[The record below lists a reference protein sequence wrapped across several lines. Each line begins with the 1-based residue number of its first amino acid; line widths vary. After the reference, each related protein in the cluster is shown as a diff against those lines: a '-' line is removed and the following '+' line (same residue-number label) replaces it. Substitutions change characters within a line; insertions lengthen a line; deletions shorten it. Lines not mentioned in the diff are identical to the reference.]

1 MKRIIM
7 HKILV
12 ADDEPIELAVVEKII
27 SENLSDK
34 VKIFLADNGRTAVD
48 IYEKENCDIALL
60 DIAMP
65 GMTGLEAAEA
75 IRDKHPG
82 HMIIFLTAFD
92 EFDYAKKAIS
102 VKALD
107 YLLKPVDEKELIL
120 VLEEAFTQLDID
132 RRESVIENRT
142 FDNSELPDMKISAI
156 RKRISEYLE
165 NRYMDDISLSDI
177 AGELKYSDAYFSK
190 VFKKCFNKG
199 FIVYLTELRIEK
211 SKILLE
217 DIFVNIKDISAK
229 VGFRDSNYYTKVF
242 KRMEGM
248 TPSEYRI
255 LKGINANND

>member
-1 MKRIIM
+1 M

-12 ADDEPIELAVVEKII
+12 ADDEPIELTVVEKII
-27 SENLSDK
+27 NENLSDK
-34 VKIFLADNGRTAVD
+34 VSICLADNGREAVD
-48 IYEKENCDIALL
+48 LYEKENCDIALL

-65 GMTGLEAAEA
+65 GLNGLEAAEI
-75 IRDKHPG
+75 IRSKHPG
-82 HMIIFLTAFD
+82 HVIIFLTAFD
-92 EFDYAKKAIS
+92 EFDYAKKAIA

-120 VLEEAFTQLDID
+120 VLEEALRQVEN
-132 RRESVIENRT
+132 ESKENVSENKN
-142 FDNSELPDMKISAI
+142 FDNTEFSDMKMSAI
-156 RKRISEYLE
+156 RTRISDYLE
-165 NRYMDDISLSDI
+165 SRYMDDISLSDI

-217 DIFVNIKDISAK
+217 DFFVNIKDISAK

-242 KRMEGM
+242 KRMEGL

-255 LKGINANND
+255 MKGIHANND

>member
-1 MKRIIM
+1 M

-12 ADDEPIELAVVEKII
+12 ADDEPIELTVVEKII
-27 SENLSDK
+27 NENLSDK
-34 VKIFLADNGRTAVD
+34 VSICLADNGREAVD
-48 IYEKENCDIALL
+48 LYEKENCDIALL

-65 GMTGLEAAEA
+65 GLNGLEAAEI
-75 IRDKHPG
+75 IRSKHPG
-82 HMIIFLTAFD
+82 HVIIFLTAFD
-92 EFDYAKKAIS
+92 EFDYAKKAIA

-120 VLEEAFTQLDID
+120 VLEEALRQVEN
-132 RRESVIENRT
+132 ESKENVSENKN
-142 FDNSELPDMKISAI
+142 FDNTEFFDMKMSAI
-156 RKRISEYLE
+156 RTRISDYLE
-165 NRYMDDISLSDI
+165 SRYMDDISLSDI

-242 KRMEGM
+242 KRMEGL

-255 LKGINANND
+255 MKGIHAKND

>member
-1 MKRIIM
+1 M

-12 ADDEPIELAVVEKII
+12 ADDEPIELTVVKKII
-27 SENLSDK
+27 NENLSDK
-34 VKIFLADNGRTAVD
+34 VSICLADNGREAVSL
-48 IYEKENCDIALL
+48 YEKEGCDIALL

-65 GMTGLEAAEA
+65 GLNGLEAAEI
-75 IRDKHPG
+75 IRAAHPG
-82 HMIIFLTAFD
+82 HVIIFLTAFD

-120 VLEEAFTQLDID
+120 ALEEALRQLEDGSK
-132 RRESVIENRT
+132 ESPAENKT
-142 FDNSELPDMKISAI
+142 YDNTEFSDMKMSAI
-156 RKRISEYLE
+156 RTRISKYLE

-211 SKILLE
+211 SKVLLE

-242 KRMEGM
+242 KRMEGL

-255 LKGINANND
+255 MKGINADND

>member
-1 MKRIIM
+1 MM

-12 ADDEPIELAVVEKII
+12 ADDEPIELTVVEKII
-27 SENLSDK
+27 NENLSDK
-34 VKIFLADNGRTAVD
+34 VSICLADNGREAVD
-48 IYEKENCDIALL
+48 LYEKENCDIALL

-65 GMTGLEAAEA
+65 GLNGLEAAEI
-75 IRDKHPG
+75 IRSKHPG
-82 HMIIFLTAFD
+82 HVIIFLTAFD
-92 EFDYAKKAIS
+92 EFDYAKKAIA

-120 VLEEAFTQLDID
+120 VLEEALRQVEN
-132 RRESVIENRT
+132 ESKENVSENKN
-142 FDNSELPDMKISAI
+142 FDNTEFSDMKMSAI
-156 RKRISEYLE
+156 RTRISDYLE
-165 NRYMDDISLSDI
+165 SRYMDDISLSDI

-242 KRMEGM
+242 KRMEGL

-255 LKGINANND
+255 MKGIHANND

>member
-1 MKRIIM
+1 MM

-12 ADDEPIELAVVEKII
+12 ADDEPIELTVVEKII
-27 SENLSDK
+27 NENLSDK
-34 VKIFLADNGRTAVD
+34 VSICLADNGREAVD
-48 IYEKENCDIALL
+48 LYEKENCDIALL

-65 GMTGLEAAEA
+65 GLNGLEAAEI
-75 IRDKHPG
+75 IRSKHPG
-82 HMIIFLTAFD
+82 HVIIFLTAFD
-92 EFDYAKKAIS
+92 EFDYAKKAIA

-120 VLEEAFTQLDID
+120 VLEEALRQVEN
-132 RRESVIENRT
+132 ESKENVSENKN
-142 FDNSELPDMKISAI
+142 FDNTEFSDMKMSAI
-156 RKRISEYLE
+156 RTRISDYLE
-165 NRYMDDISLSDI
+165 SRYMDDISLSDI
-177 AGELKYSDAYFSK
+177 AGELNYSDAYFSK

-242 KRMEGM
+242 KRMEGL

-255 LKGINANND
+255 MKGIHANND

>member
-1 MKRIIM
+1 MM

-12 ADDEPIELAVVEKII
+12 ADDEPIELTVVEKII
-27 SENLSDK
+27 NENLSDK
-34 VKIFLADNGRTAVD
+34 VSICLADNGREAVD
-48 IYEKENCDIALL
+48 LYEKENCDIALL

-65 GMTGLEAAEA
+65 GLNGLEAAEI
-75 IRDKHPG
+75 IRSKHPG
-82 HMIIFLTAFD
+82 HVIIFLTAFD
-92 EFDYAKKAIS
+92 EFDYAKKAIA

-120 VLEEAFTQLDID
+120 VLEEALRQVEN
-132 RRESVIENRT
+132 ESKENISENKN
-142 FDNSELPDMKISAI
+142 FDNTEFSDMKMSAI
-156 RKRISEYLE
+156 RTRISDYLE
-165 NRYMDDISLSDI
+165 SRYMDDISLSDI

-242 KRMEGM
+242 KRMEGL

-255 LKGINANND
+255 MKGIHANNE

>member
-1 MKRIIM
+1 M

-12 ADDEPIELAVVEKII
+12 ADDEPIELTVVEKII
-27 SENLSDK
+27 NENLSDK
-34 VKIFLADNGRTAVD
+34 VSICLADNGREAVD
-48 IYEKENCDIALL
+48 LYEKENCDIALL

-65 GMTGLEAAEA
+65 GLNGLEAAEI
-75 IRDKHPG
+75 IRARHPG
-82 HMIIFLTAFD
+82 HVIIFLTAFD
-92 EFDYAKKAIS
+92 EFDYAKKAIA

-120 VLEEAFTQLDID
+120 VLEEALGQVEKETTG
-132 RRESVIENRT
+132 SPAENRT
-142 FDNSELPDMKISAI
+142 IDNTEFSDMKMSAI
-156 RKRISEYLE
+156 RTRISDYLE

-242 KRMEGM
+242 KRMEGL

-255 LKGINANND
+255 MKGIHANND

>member
-1 MKRIIM
+1 MM

-12 ADDEPIELAVVEKII
+12 ADDEPIELTVVEKII
-27 SENLSDK
+27 NENLSDK
-34 VKIFLADNGRTAVD
+34 VSICLADNGREAVD
-48 IYEKENCDIALL
+48 LYEKENCDIALL

-65 GMTGLEAAEA
+65 GLNGLEAAEI
-75 IRDKHPG
+75 IRSKHPG
-82 HMIIFLTAFD
+82 HVIIFLTAFD
-92 EFDYAKKAIS
+92 EFDYAKKAIA

-120 VLEEAFTQLDID
+120 VLEEALRQVEN
-132 RRESVIENRT
+132 ESKENISENKN
-142 FDNSELPDMKISAI
+142 FDNTEFSDMKMSAI
-156 RKRISEYLE
+156 RTRISDYLE
-165 NRYMDDISLSDI
+165 SRYMDDISLSDI

-242 KRMEGM
+242 KRMEGL

-255 LKGINANND
+255 MKGIHANND

>member
-1 MKRIIM
+1 MM

-12 ADDEPIELAVVEKII
+12 ADDEPIELTVVEKII
-27 SENLSDK
+27 NENLSDK
-34 VKIFLADNGRTAVD
+34 VSICLADNGREAVD
-48 IYEKENCDIALL
+48 LYEKENCDIALL

-65 GMTGLEAAEA
+65 GLNGLEAAEI
-75 IRDKHPG
+75 IRSKHPG
-82 HMIIFLTAFD
+82 HVIIFLTAFD
-92 EFDYAKKAIS
+92 EFDYAKKAIA

-120 VLEEAFTQLDID
+120 VLEEALRQ
-132 RRESVIENRT
+132 VENET
-142 FDNSELPDMKISAI
+142 KENVSENKNFDNTEFSDMKMSAI
-156 RKRISEYLE
+156 RTRISDYLE
-165 NRYMDDISLSDI
+165 SRYMDDISLSDI

-242 KRMEGM
+242 KRMEGL

-255 LKGINANND
+255 MKGIHANND

>member
-1 MKRIIM
+1 M

-12 ADDEPIELAVVEKII
+12 ADDEPIELTVVEKII

-34 VKIFLADNGRTAVD
+34 VSICLAGNGREAVD
-48 IYEKENCDIALL
+48 LYEKENCDIALL

-65 GMTGLEAAEA
+65 GMNGLEAAEL
-75 IRDKHPG
+75 IRAKHPG
-82 HMIIFLTAFD
+82 HVIIFLTAFD
-92 EFDYAKKAIS
+92 EFDYAKKAIA

-120 VLEEAFTQLDID
+120 VLEEAIGQAGDEPKEETT
-132 RRESVIENRT
+132 ENRN
-142 FDNSELPDMKISAI
+142 FDNTDFSDMKMSVI
-156 RKRISEYLE
+156 RKRISDYLE
-165 NRYMDDISLSDI
+165 SRYMDDISLSDM
-177 AGELKYSDAYFSK
+177 AGELNYSDAYCSK

-217 DIFVNIKDISAK
+217 DIFINIKDISAK

-242 KRMEGM
+242 KRMEGL
-248 TPSEYRI
+248 TPSEYRAM
-255 LKGINANND
+255 KGINGSID

>member
-1 MKRIIM
+1 M

-12 ADDEPIELAVVEKII
+12 ADDEPIELTVVEKII
-27 SENLSDK
+27 NENLSDK
-34 VKIFLADNGRTAVD
+34 VSICLADNGREAVD
-48 IYEKENCDIALL
+48 LYEKENCDIALL

-65 GMTGLEAAEA
+65 GLNGLEAAEI
-75 IRDKHPG
+75 IRSKHPG
-82 HMIIFLTAFD
+82 HVIIFLTAFD
-92 EFDYAKKAIS
+92 EFDYAKKAIA

-120 VLEEAFTQLDID
+120 VLEEALRQVEN
-132 RRESVIENRT
+132 ESKENVSENKN
-142 FDNSELPDMKISAI
+142 FDNTEFSDMKMSAI
-156 RKRISEYLE
+156 RTRISDYLE
-165 NRYMDDISLSDI
+165 SRYMDDISLSDI

-242 KRMEGM
+242 KRMEGL

-255 LKGINANND
+255 MKGIHANND

>member
-1 MKRIIM
+1 MM

-12 ADDEPIELAVVEKII
+12 ADDEPIELTVVEKII
-27 SENLSDK
+27 NENLSDK
-34 VKIFLADNGRTAVD
+34 VSICLADNGREAVD
-48 IYEKENCDIALL
+48 LYEKENCDIALL

-65 GMTGLEAAEA
+65 GLNGLEAAEI
-75 IRDKHPG
+75 IRSKHPG
-82 HMIIFLTAFD
+82 HVIIFLTAFD
-92 EFDYAKKAIS
+92 EFDYAKKAIA

-120 VLEEAFTQLDID
+120 VLEEALRQVEN
-132 RRESVIENRT
+132 ESKENVSENKN
-142 FDNSELPDMKISAI
+142 FDNTEFSDMKMSAI
-156 RKRISEYLE
+156 RTRISDYLE
-165 NRYMDDISLSDI
+165 SRYMDDISLSDI
-177 AGELKYSDAYFSK
+177 AGELNYSDAYFSK

-217 DIFVNIKDISAK
+217 DFFVNIKDISAK

-242 KRMEGM
+242 KRMEGL

-255 LKGINANND
+255 MKGIHANND

>member
-1 MKRIIM
+1 
-7 HKILV
+7 
-12 ADDEPIELAVVEKII
+12 
-27 SENLSDK
+27 
-34 VKIFLADNGRTAVD
+34 
-48 IYEKENCDIALL
+48 
-60 DIAMP
+60 MP
-65 GMTGLEAAEA
+65 GLNGLEAAEI
-75 IRDKHPG
+75 IRSKHPG
-82 HMIIFLTAFD
+82 HVIIFLTAFD
-92 EFDYAKKAIS
+92 EFDYAKKAIA

-120 VLEEAFTQLDID
+120 VLEEALRQVEN
-132 RRESVIENRT
+132 ESKENASENKN
-142 FDNSELPDMKISAI
+142 FDNTEFSDMKMSAI
-156 RKRISEYLE
+156 RTRISDYLE
-165 NRYMDDISLSDI
+165 SRYMDDISLSDI

-242 KRMEGM
+242 KRMEGL

-255 LKGINANND
+255 MKGIHANND

>member
-1 MKRIIM
+1 MM

-12 ADDEPIELAVVEKII
+12 ADDEPIELTVVEKII
-27 SENLSDK
+27 NENLSDK
-34 VKIFLADNGRTAVD
+34 VSICLADNGREAVD
-48 IYEKENCDIALL
+48 LYEKENCDIALL

-65 GMTGLEAAEA
+65 GLNGLEAAEI
-75 IRDKHPG
+75 IRSKHPG
-82 HMIIFLTAFD
+82 HVIIFLTAFD
-92 EFDYAKKAIS
+92 EFDYAKKAIA

-120 VLEEAFTQLDID
+120 VLEEALRQVEN
-132 RRESVIENRT
+132 ESKENVSENKN
-142 FDNSELPDMKISAI
+142 FDNTEFSDMKMSAI
-156 RKRISEYLE
+156 RTRISDYLE
-165 NRYMDDISLSDI
+165 SRYMDDISLSDI

-211 SKILLE
+211 SKMLLE

-242 KRMEGM
+242 KRMEGL

-255 LKGINANND
+255 MKGIHANND

>member
-1 MKRIIM
+1 M

-12 ADDEPIELAVVEKII
+12 ADDEPIELTVVEKII
-27 SENLSDK
+27 NENLSDK
-34 VKIFLADNGRTAVD
+34 VSICLADNGREAVD
-48 IYEKENCDIALL
+48 LYEKENCDIALL

-65 GMTGLEAAEA
+65 GLNGLEAAEI
-75 IRDKHPG
+75 IRSKHPG
-82 HMIIFLTAFD
+82 HVIIFLTAFD
-92 EFDYAKKAIS
+92 EFDYAKKAIA

-120 VLEEAFTQLDID
+120 VLEEALRQVEN
-132 RRESVIENRT
+132 ESKENVSENKN
-142 FDNSELPDMKISAI
+142 FDNTEFSDMKMSAI
-156 RKRISEYLE
+156 RTRISDYLE
-165 NRYMDDISLSDI
+165 SRYMDDISLSDI

-242 KRMEGM
+242 KRMDGL

-255 LKGINANND
+255 MKGIHANND

>member
-1 MKRIIM
+1 M

-12 ADDEPIELAVVEKII
+12 ADDEPIELTVVEKII
-27 SENLSDK
+27 KENLSGK
-34 VKIFLADNGRTAVD
+34 AEIILASNGREAVD
-48 IYEKENCDIALL
+48 LYEKENCDIALL

-65 GMTGLEAAEA
+65 GLNGLEAAEV
-75 IRDKHPG
+75 IRVKHPG
-82 HMIIFLTAFD
+82 HVIIFLTAFD

-120 VLEEAFTQLDID
+120 ALEEALRQVEN
-132 RRESVIENRT
+132 ESKETGSENKT
-142 FDNSELPDMKISAI
+142 FDNTEFSEMKMSAI
-156 RKRISEYLE
+156 RTKISEYLE
-165 NRYMDDISLSDI
+165 SRYMDDISLSDI

-242 KRMEGM
+242 KRMEGL

-255 LKGINANND
+255 MKGIHANND

>member
-1 MKRIIM
+1 M

-12 ADDEPIELAVVEKII
+12 ADDEPIELTVVEKII
-27 SENLSDK
+27 NENLSDK
-34 VKIFLADNGRTAVD
+34 VSICLADNGREAVD
-48 IYEKENCDIALL
+48 LYEKENCDIALL

-65 GMTGLEAAEA
+65 GLNGLEAAEI
-75 IRDKHPG
+75 IRSKHPG
-82 HMIIFLTAFD
+82 HVIIFLTAFD
-92 EFDYAKKAIS
+92 EFDYAKKAIA

-120 VLEEAFTQLDID
+120 VLEEALRQVEN
-132 RRESVIENRT
+132 ESKENASENKN
-142 FDNSELPDMKISAI
+142 FDNTEFSDMKMSAI
-156 RKRISEYLE
+156 RTRISDYLE
-165 NRYMDDISLSDI
+165 SRYMDDISLSDI

-217 DIFVNIKDISAK
+217 DIFLNIKDISAK

-242 KRMEGM
+242 KRMEGL

-255 LKGINANND
+255 MKGIHANND

>member
-1 MKRIIM
+1 M

-12 ADDEPIELAVVEKII
+12 ADDEPIELTVVEKII
-27 SENLSDK
+27 NENLSDK
-34 VKIFLADNGRTAVD
+34 VSICLADNGREAVD
-48 IYEKENCDIALL
+48 LYEKENCDIALL

-65 GMTGLEAAEA
+65 GLNGLEAAEI
-75 IRDKHPG
+75 IRSKHPG
-82 HMIIFLTAFD
+82 HVIIFLTAFD
-92 EFDYAKKAIS
+92 EFDYAKKAIA

-120 VLEEAFTQLDID
+120 VLEEALRQVEN
-132 RRESVIENRT
+132 ESKENVSENKN
-142 FDNSELPDMKISAI
+142 FDNTEFSDMKMSAI
-156 RKRISEYLE
+156 RTRISDYLE
-165 NRYMDDISLSDI
+165 SRYMDDISLSDI

-211 SKILLE
+211 SKMLLE

-242 KRMEGM
+242 KRMEGL

-255 LKGINANND
+255 MKGIHANND